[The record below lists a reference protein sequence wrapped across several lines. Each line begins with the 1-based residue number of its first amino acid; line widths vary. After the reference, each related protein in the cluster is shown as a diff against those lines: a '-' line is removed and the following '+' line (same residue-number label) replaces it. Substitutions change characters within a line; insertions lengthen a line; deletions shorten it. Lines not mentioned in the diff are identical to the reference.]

1 MNKRILSIFVAV
13 MALMFALTRCDKNE
27 AVDKTANDPMKI
39 VGMYDGEP
47 TLSDKEIEYENKIRD
62 AVTFVGQGKSVNYIG
77 LKTVEEKLK
86 ALGISGASV
95 GYLYLSRKKC
105 GETCA
110 NCTGLC
116 WYKHI
121 ADIVYLVEIE
131 DNILYLNP
139 ETANWNNFTLK
150 LANKP
155 DIEMQNAVF
164 TIDEDIDIYGEKDE
178 IIARIY
184 AGEYSFSPKIG
195 KFGGYKLKSAY
206 VK

>member
-1 MNKRILSIFVAV
+1 MSKRILSIFVAV

-39 VGMYDGEP
+39 AGMYDGEP
-47 TLSDKEIEYENKIRD
+47 TLSDEEIAYENKIRD
-62 AVTFVGQGKSVNYIG
+62 AITFVGQGKSVNYIG

-86 ALGISGASV
+86 ALGMSGTMV
-95 GYLYLSRKKC
+95 GHWYIGRKGC
-105 GETCA
+105 
-110 NCTGLC
+110 NCGLC
-116 WYKHI
+116 LGLCYYKLS
-121 ADIVYLVEIE
+121 DVEYLREIE
-131 DNILYLNP
+131 DNVVYINP
-139 ETANWNNFTLK
+139 ETVNWNNFTLE

-164 TIDEDIDIYGEKDE
+164 TIDEDIDIYGKKDE

-195 KFGGYKLKSAY
+195 KFGGYQLKSAY